1 MTSPLFS
8 SEYSPRPRN
17 RPLNSSLL
25 PMNSGSYS
33 TISRM
38 IKQRNQKEEISIF
51 YARQCEGLPHIPK
64 YLSNS
69 IYAHLVREQFNLFN
83 KINESEQ
90 DTATEL
96 TCIEK
101 QKKKNHHIIDD
112 RLAVPFY
119 ERLSISS
126 TRKKTPSAKE
136 YSVLSALVN
145 QTIQDLRL
153 PTAWD
158 VRARHELIEASPDNM
173 QLTYT
178 GDGKDDSD
186 VASVR
191 ANHAIRKQCGI
202 YYFEIKVISKGT
214 DGHIGIGFCR
224 KINSLNRFPGWGEHS
239 WGYHGENGNI
249 YAGPGTEKAYGPS
262 YGTGDIIGCGID
274 FRDMSAFYTKNGL
287 YLGTAFK
294 NIKDTDI
301 YPFVGFKTPK
311 EQIEANFGLSPFK
324 FDIQQYMTNKKRE
337 AVNSIVN
344 QPTQKKK
351 PRSSVINNS
360 ICKNN
365 ADNLIME
372 YLRHSGYH
380 KSAMALENTMKLES
394 EQVDSENVHRQDIRE
409 CIFSGDIDKAIYLCN
424 THYSSVLQDN
434 PFIEFKLQCRKFM
447 EMVKRAQLNQN
458 KPATNNDEYEAQSL
472 QVSKGNN
479 KRTTSHANLDFPNLK
494 NKKQRFSED
503 SIDTLQ
509 SVMEFGNALMNRY
522 GPQLEKNRLMN
533 SELLTAFSTL
543 AYTDLSNEAVAYL
556 YQTPYIEIVAS
567 ELNSAILVSLGKY
580 PNSSIERIYRQ
591 TTVTIEELVLG
602 GNAKAA
608 LLDPEHDCLKMTDM

>member
-1 MTSPLFS
+1 
-8 SEYSPRPRN
+8 
-17 RPLNSSLL
+17 
-25 PMNSGSYS
+25 
-33 TISRM
+33 
-38 IKQRNQKEEISIF
+38 
-51 YARQCEGLPHIPK
+51 
-64 YLSNS
+64 
-69 IYAHLVREQFNLFN
+69 
-83 KINESEQ
+83 
-90 DTATEL
+90 
-96 TCIEK
+96 
-101 QKKKNHHIIDD
+101 D

-145 QTIQDLRL
+145 QSNYNLSLAIQDLRL

-178 GDGKDDSD
+178 GKKKKKNLKLSMDK
-186 VASVR
+186 
-191 ANHAIRKQCGI
+191 CGI

-394 EQVDSENVHRQDIRE
+394 EQVDSENVHRQD
-409 CIFSGDIDKAIYLCN
+409 
-424 THYSSVLQDN
+424 N